1 MANVWKSGIANTVGI
16 DLGPYDIYNAS
27 GFKIFYKHKDDVNT
41 TLSNATFSEVMHN
54 IPAPV
59 TCTTSGI
66 TDSGATEVNVVSA
79 SNIRVGMVLKTGS
92 TYMYVNGIVGNT
104 LYLRRPLTNSISS
117 GTVLTEAANTG
128 YYETTL
134 TLTTLGQYSLI
145 ISNPTIGLL
154 NEVTKVEIVANT
166 VDDIYS
172 KVNADNIG
180 INSKL
185 DSIGN
190 AVGSVDVSISGK
202 MIL

>member
-1 MANVWKSGIANTVGI
+1 MANVWKSGIANTIGI
-16 DLGPYDIYNAS
+16 DLGPFDIYNAS
-27 GFKIFYKHKDDVNT
+27 GFKLFYKHKDDVNT
-41 TLSNATFSEVMHN
+41 TLSNATFTEVKHN

-59 TCTTSGI
+59 TCTVSTQAEVGDTEI
-66 TDSGATEVNVVSA
+66 TVANAT
-79 SNIRVGMVLKTGS
+79 NIQVGMVLKTGGI
-92 TYMYVNGIVGNT
+92 YVYVNGKVGNI
-104 LYLRRPLTNSISS
+104 LYLRRPLTNSISTS
-117 GTVLTEAANTG
+117 TVLTEAGNTG
-128 YYETTL
+128 YYETVP

-185 DSIGN
+185 DGISS